1 GLPCNRNYGTGLTYY
16 ALYRTLLDL
25 GKVPLMIELPR
36 NSYVYRLCYRRDDGQ
51 SGFKN
56 FPYEKGGIAET
67 FQEKNQFKKRINAA
81 TQ

>member
-1 GLPCNRNYGTGLTYY
+1 LTYY